1 MRRIIA
7 LALAATL
14 VPATAQA
21 AKKPDLTISKAGS
34 SAAGVTWTVKATGA
48 KAGKST
54 TGVFLSRSAKKTP
67 VGTIATKALPAKKT
81 ASGSLKLKVPS
92 GLAPGQY
99 TLLVCADSANK
110 VKESK
115 ETNNC
120 RAAGTLTISASP
132 AQAQPASPAAPA
144 APAAPATLSTPLAAT
159 PAPTLPAATPTP
171 EPFTTKLTGAPQD
184 VTAVRSALFTF
195 TATEPADGFECSF
208 DAAPFT
214 ACQSGIA
221 FNSLLAGDHTFD
233 VRAKRGAVYGLTAH
247 KAWSIQFEA
256 PAPGPA
262 DLPAAAPETQATS
275 AKSGEITLVSD
286 TTQFLYTGTNP
297 IQKGVATDA
306 IATNRAAVL
315 RGKVLRRNGSPID
328 GVRVTVVDH
337 PELGRTATRTDGGF
351 EIAVN
356 GGGSLTLEFEREG
369 YVPSQ
374 RQLEVPTQEYE
385 GVQEIVMVPYEDH
398 VTGVDLSDGGVAQG
412 STVTDGDGTRRATLL
427 LEEGTDATA
436 TLPDG
441 TKKDLGD
448 KVNIRATEFTI
459 GANGPAAMPGEL
471 PPTSAYTYAVEY
483 SVDEANKDS
492 ATDVKF
498 NKPVVTYVDNI
509 VGFAAGTPVPMG
521 YYDRDKG
528 QWIAAKDGI
537 VIKLVG
543 AAGGKAQLDVTGDG
557 VADTGAKLTSLG
569 IDDDELAKLAG
580 LYAPGKSLWR
590 AEVTHF
596 TPWDY
601 NWPFGLP
608 DGAGGPDQ
616 GGPNGGDPPGD
627 NACGSGGSIIL
638 CDSQVLGEQSPI
650 AGTPY
655 TLTYSSDREPGRHT
669 GDSLEIP
676 LTNAS
681 PPAAL
686 SRVDLA
692 IEVAGRTITKSFERA
707 PNLSYTFVFDGK
719 DAYGRPVQGRQKID
733 VKIDY
738 VYPAVY
744 RAPGAFGASFA
755 AIGGAVLSANRTRQE
770 ISVGQQWSGLIGGL
784 NAPPSALAGWSID
797 VHHTYDPV
805 GRTLYLG
812 DGTKRSADGQ
822 NFDVISTTKTGLAAP
837 EGMASTPDGAL
848 LVADSSANVVRRV
861 ASDGTATVIA
871 GTTRG
876 FSGDGGPA
884 TQAQLDHP
892 SDVALGPDGAIYIA
906 DEGNNRIR
914 RVAGGRISTFAGTG
928 EGDYTGDGGPAAAAT
943 LDEPSDVAVD
953 GGGALYIVDRANH
966 AVRRVGPDG
975 VIATLAGNGS
985 PGFAGDGGV
994 ATKARLHSPRDVSVR
1009 DSDGSVFIADGGNH
1023 RVRRIDPDGTI
1034 STVAGNGIDG
1044 FHGDGGAATAAN
1056 LDTPSAVLPLRD
1068 GGFLIADAGNATLRK
1083 VASEGTIDTVAGNG
1097 TPGFRGD
1104 GAPAAQA
1111 RIDFPQAISL
1121 GADGT
1126 IYLADMGNDRIRA
1139 LEPSLPGLQLGQFT
1153 IASDDGRSLYV
1164 FDRSGRHLRTV
1175 DTLTKATV
1183 LSFGYDTRGRLT
1195 SLTDGNGQVTTIQ
1208 RDAAGSPTA
1217 IVAPGGQVTT
1227 LGITNGYLSSIA
1239 NPAGDTI
1246 KAGYD
1251 ANGLLTSLTD
1261 PRDGLHTFAYD
1272 ALGRLT
1278 RDTAPDGS
1286 SQTLTRTVSGNTVT
1300 VARRSGEG
1308 RTTTYR
1314 IERTADGAIKRT
1326 VTDGEGNATVTLT
1339 GNDGVTTVTQPDGT
1353 KTTETVGPDPRF
1365 GMQSPVVTRLTVET
1379 PKGLRTVL

>member
-1 MRRIIA
+1 MRRLIT
-7 LALAATL
+7 LALAAAL
-14 VPATAQA
+14 VPGTAQA
-21 AKKPDLTISKAGS
+21 AKKPDLTVSKAGS

-48 KAGKST
+48 KSGKST
-54 TGVFLSRSAKKTP
+54 TGVFLSRGAKKTP
-67 VGTIATKALPAKKT
+67 VGTVATKALAAKKT

-99 TLLVCADSANK
+99 TVLVCADSANK

-120 RAAGTLTISASP
+120 RTAGTITISAPP

-144 APAAPATLSTPLAAT
+144 APADPAAPAALSTPLAAT
-159 PAPTLPAATPTP
+159 PTPTLPAGTPTP
-171 EPFTTKLTGAPQD
+171 DPFTTKLTGAPQD
-184 VTAVRSALFTF
+184 VTGVRSALFTF
-195 TATEPADGFECSF
+195 TASEAADGFECSF
-208 DAAPFT
+208 DGAPFS

-221 FNSLLAGDHTFD
+221 VSNLLAGDHTFD
-233 VRAKRGAVYGLTAH
+233 VRARRGSTYAVTAH

-262 DLPAAAPETQATS
+262 DPPAPAPETQATT
-275 AKSGEITLVSD
+275 AKAGEITLVSD
-286 TTQFLYTGTNP
+286 TTQFLYTGANP
-297 IQKGVATDA
+297 IQKNIAAGA
-306 IATNRAAVL
+306 IEDNRAAVL

-356 GGGSLTLEFEREG
+356 GGGALTLEFEREG

-385 GVQEIVMVPYEDH
+385 GVEEIVMVPYEDH

-427 LEEGTDATA
+427 LEKGTDATA

-441 TKKDLGD
+441 THKDLGD
-448 KVNIRATEFTI
+448 KLNIRATEFTI

-509 VGFAAGTPVPMG
+509 VGFPAGTPVPMG

-557 VADTGAKLTSLG
+557 VADTGAKLTALG

-627 NACGSGGSIIL
+627 NPCGSGGSIIL

-655 TLTYSSDREPGRHT
+655 TLPYASDREPGRHH

-681 PPAAL
+681 PPAAM
-686 SRVDLA
+686 SRVDLS
-692 IEVAGRTITKSFERA
+692 IEVAGRTITKSFDRA
-707 PNLSYTFVFDGK
+707 PNLSYTFIFDGK
-719 DAYGRPVQGRQKID
+719 DAYGRPVQGQQKID
-733 VKIDY
+733 VRIDY

-744 RAPGAFGASFA
+744 RAPSTFGSSFA

-784 NAPPSALAGWSID
+784 NSPASALAGWSID

-812 DGTKRSADGQ
+812 DGSKRSADGQ
-822 NFDVISTTKTGLAAP
+822 NFDVISTVKTGLAAP
-837 EGMASTPDGAL
+837 EGMVSTSTGDL
-848 LVADSSANVVRRV
+848 LVADSSAHVIRRV
-861 ASDGTATVIA
+861 AANGTSTVIA
-871 GTTRG
+871 GTGTAG
-876 FSGDGGPA
+876 FSGDNGPA
-884 TQAQLDHP
+884 NQAQL
-892 SDVALGPDGAIYIA
+892 
-906 DEGNNRIR
+906 
-914 RVAGGRISTFAGTG
+914 
-928 EGDYTGDGGPAAAAT
+928 
-943 LDEPSDVAVD
+943 
-953 GGGALYIVDRANH
+953 
-966 AVRRVGPDG
+966 
-975 VIATLAGNGS
+975 
-985 PGFAGDGGV
+985 
-994 ATKARLHSPRDVSVR
+994 
-1009 DSDGSVFIADGGNH
+1009 
-1023 RVRRIDPDGTI
+1023 
-1034 STVAGNGIDG
+1034 
-1044 FHGDGGAATAAN
+1044 
-1056 LDTPSAVLPLRD
+1056 
-1068 GGFLIADAGNATLRK
+1068 
-1083 VASEGTIDTVAGNG
+1083 
-1097 TPGFRGD
+1097 
-1104 GAPAAQA
+1104 
-1111 RIDFPQAISL
+1111 
-1121 GADGT
+1121 
-1126 IYLADMGNDRIRA
+1126 
-1139 LEPSLPGLQLGQFT
+1139 
-1153 IASDDGRSLYV
+1153 
-1164 FDRSGRHLRTV
+1164 
-1175 DTLTKATV
+1175 
-1183 LSFGYDTRGRLT
+1183 
-1195 SLTDGNGQVTTIQ
+1195 
-1208 RDAAGSPTA
+1208 
-1217 IVAPGGQVTT
+1217 
-1227 LGITNGYLSSIA
+1227 
-1239 NPAGDTI
+1239 
-1246 KAGYD
+1246 
-1251 ANGLLTSLTD
+1251 
-1261 PRDGLHTFAYD
+1261 
-1272 ALGRLT
+1272 
-1278 RDTAPDGS
+1278 
-1286 SQTLTRTVSGNTVT
+1286 
-1300 VARRSGEG
+1300 
-1308 RTTTYR
+1308 
-1314 IERTADGAIKRT
+1314 
-1326 VTDGEGNATVTLT
+1326 
-1339 GNDGVTTVTQPDGT
+1339 
-1353 KTTETVGPDPRF
+1353 
-1365 GMQSPVVTRLTVET
+1365 
-1379 PKGLRTVL
+1379 